1 MILSQSPSF
10 SKILVPPRSIEI
22 DLPSQTWSLCI
33 VPANEQAWE
42 GDDWKWQLAL
52 AFVGAFFLALVAFVI
67 VFIVAYRNQYLKNIA
82 EEFSHVTSDA
92 MVQKKRAEASEKA
105 AIENEAVAKKF
116 LSTMSHE
123 LRTPLNSILAVSE
136 LMVLSLPDT
145 PRISTDS
152 NSLIREVS
160 SDDIYENPLE
170 VRDCELIHDSA
181 RFLKQ
186 IVDDVLDFNKIEMGC
201 LVISPNRFSPA
212 LALQSVAR
220 LAFPLIKDP
229 SLYFRLIVDPLTPR
243 VVKTDE
249 QRFKQIIM
257 NLASN
262 AIKFIK
268 EGGLT
273 ISLST
278 VCLSSLPLSSLCSLS
293 GSPSRSPLLSP
304 SFVQKW
310 EARLNKCPQDR
321 LRDIVQAH
329 QGEGEGLF
337 VYVDV
342 EDTGPGMTREQ
353 QRKIFQPFYQSN
365 PKRDIKAGGSGLGLS
380 ICVDLCKVMGGVI
393 WATDPMR
400 EEGDGNT
407 QGNERKGGRGT
418 SFRFLLPLLG
428 AEGRVSPDLI
438 ESLLV
443 VDGGS
448 RDGSSDSSFCQIED
462 TSFEEEIE
470 LVEEDRVEDFEKKD
484 SFEESLEDPPE
495 HSNSDS
501 ILPSFPSSKPP
512 LIPFPNASSPD
523 RLPFSNSQPPPL
535 PETECSSAN
544 FSSSTPCV
552 GENLSLSPVRPSS
565 SPPSSLLR
573 VLLIDDSK
581 LNRLVLERM
590 LKSLLPCEV
599 DEAENGE
606 EGIQKAIVGEG
617 KEREGGEEGEEGKE
631 GYDLVICDLNMGEG
645 KNGVEVG
652 EELRRRLGSSFVMA
666 LFTADVMVELR
677 EGERELFEA
686 VLYKP
691 LSRELLIDF
700 LVRFM
705 DGKFFPEDFPPKK
718 GKKKRKKKV

>member
-1 MILSQSPSF
+1 MEGRFRWRGLILFFFSLLSPPPLLLTPYSQRITIIKSPDF
-10 SKILVPPRSIEI
+10 STNYAEPLSTNITLPGQIWTLTVVPSNNQ
-22 DLPSQTWSLCI
+22 D
-33 VPANEQAWE
+33 WE
-42 GDDWKWQLAL
+42 GDDWKWQLAIAIL
-52 AFVGAFFLALVAFVI
+52 GAFFLAFIAFAI
-67 VFIVAYRNQYLKNIA
+67 VFFVVYRKQYLKNVA
-82 EEFSHVTSDA
+82 EEFSLVTSDA

-152 NSLIREVS
+152 NSLIREES
-160 SDDIYENPLE
+160 SNDIYENPFE
-170 VRDCELIHDSA
+170 VRDCRLIHDSA

-229 SLYFRLIVDPLTPR
+229 SLYFRLNVDPLTPKT
-243 VVKTDE
+243 VTTDE
-249 QRFKQIIM
+249 HRFKQIIM

-278 VCLSSLPLSSLCSLS
+278 VCLSSLPLSSLCSIS
-293 GSPSRSPLLSP
+293 GSVSRRSLSHSPCYL
-304 SFVQKW
+304 QKW
-310 EARLNKCPQDR
+310 EDRLQKCPQDR
-321 LRDIVQAH
+321 LREIVRAH
-329 QGEGEGLF
+329 HEGGEGKGLF

-342 EDTGPGMTREQ
+342 EDTGPGMTNEQ
-353 QRKIFQPFYQSN
+353 QRYLFKPYYQNN
-365 PKRDIKAGGSGLGLS
+365 PKRDAEAGGSGLGLS
-380 ICVDLCKVMGGVI
+380 ICADLCKAMGGVI
-393 WATDPMR
+393 WATDPKR
-400 EEGDGNT
+400 EEGDRST
-407 QGNERKGGRGT
+407 SERQRGGKGT

-443 VDGGS
+443 VDGGN
-448 RDGSSDSSFCQIED
+448 RDGSLDSSFCQVETSIE
-462 TSFEEEIE
+462 EELGQEEGRVEIEEIE
-470 LVEEDRVEDFEKKD
+470 HKTT
-484 SFEESLEDPPE
+484 SSIPSGSPSLRP
-495 HSNSDS
+495 SDS
-501 ILPSFPSSKPP
+501 
-512 LIPFPNASSPD
+512 
-523 RLPFSNSQPPPL
+523 
-535 PETECSSAN
+535 EGSAPMH
-544 FSSSTPCV
+544 SSS
-552 GENLSLSPVRPSS
+552 SLSPSSSSSSSSPPS

-581 LNRLVLERM
+581 LNRLVFVRV

-606 EGIQKAIVGEG
+606 DGIKMALEG
-617 KEREGGEEGEEGKE
+617 KEERKE
-631 GYDLVICDLNMGEG
+631 YNLVVCDLNMGEG
-645 KNGVEVG
+645 KTGLEVG
-652 EELRRRLGSSFVMA
+652 EELREGLGYPFVLA
-666 LFTADVMVELR
+666 LFTADVMLEFG
-677 EGERELFEA
+677 EGERGLFEA

-691 LSRELLIDF
+691 LSRESLIEF
-700 LVRFM
+700 LVRFL
-705 DGKFFPEDFPPKK
+705 DKKYFPKDFPPKQ
-718 GKKKRKKKV
+718 GKKKKKKGVGKNAVGMEGEGV